1 MIKLIHFVKSIYNFD
16 IINWKGYE
24 EVFLD
29 SDNLV
34 CDLVTDYIV
43 VFNLRKFSE
52 MYSCDL
58 CFFVC
63 IVFRKKFTLNKH
75 TYIFMCVFVWVCV
88 SVCIFF

>member
-1 MIKLIHFVKSIYNFD
+1 M
-16 IINWKGYE
+16 
-24 EVFLD
+24 D

-63 IVFRKKFTLNKH
+63 IVFGKKFTLNKH

-88 SVCIFF
+88 SVCIFV